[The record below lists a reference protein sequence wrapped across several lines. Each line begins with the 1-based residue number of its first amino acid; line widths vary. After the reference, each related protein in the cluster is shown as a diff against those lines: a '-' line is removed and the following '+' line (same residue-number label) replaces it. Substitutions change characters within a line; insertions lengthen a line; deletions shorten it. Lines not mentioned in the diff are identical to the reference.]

1 MTRKKAKGVKPK
13 VPLQQQ
19 LEKQPTTA
27 IGGWL
32 REKAKEA
39 TASTSRL
46 SPPAPSTTAAT
57 SLALD
62 EHVASSPLPLSSDE
76 GEMDTECSCKR
87 THAASDSDE
96 SAGPPKQA
104 ATIAAVPPAL
114 DDTADSRDVQE
125 TPASV
130 PAATTLP
137 PEERT
142 EETAHA
148 RALDA
153 AQQLPASQHRGRRA
167 TPEPRPSRCR
177 WGLRHRGLQGGTAE
191 GQGPGSRGCRDGP
204 RSVELRDIIIE
215 TLIETLKHVINY
227 LPEEHPLQE
236 RLRKATSA
244 PLHMLQNM

>member
-13 VPLQQQ
+13 ALLQQQ
-19 LEKQPTTA
+19 LEKQATSA

-39 TASTSRL
+39 TASTSRH

-76 GEMDTECSCKR
+76 GEMDTECSRKR

-104 ATIAAVPPAL
+104 ATVAAVPPAL
-114 DDTADSRDVQE
+114 DDTADSRVVQE

-137 PEERT
+137 PRK
-142 EETAHA
+142 
-148 RALDA
+148 
-153 AQQLPASQHRGRRA
+153 GRRRRR
-167 TPEPRPSRCR
+167 TRGHWTRPSSF
-177 WGLRHRGLQGGTAE
+177 LPHNIAAAVPHPSP
-191 GQGPGSRGCRDGP
+191 GPSGVDGDFVTVV
-204 RSVELRDIIIE
+204 S
-215 TLIETLKHVINY
+215 
-227 LPEEHPLQE
+227 
-236 RLRKATSA
+236 KAA
-244 PLHMLQNM
+244 